1 MRSLW
6 CSSWLRLSD
15 AKRWLLVVSHPD
27 SVMARVVAMGST
39 QPEGDST
46 MPKVLDNPGTA
57 GSGKHPT
64 NGTNPVNGKG
74 PGTGSKKG

>member
-1 MRSLW
+1 
-6 CSSWLRLSD
+6 
-15 AKRWLLVVSHPD
+15 
-27 SVMARVVAMGST
+27 
-39 QPEGDST
+39 